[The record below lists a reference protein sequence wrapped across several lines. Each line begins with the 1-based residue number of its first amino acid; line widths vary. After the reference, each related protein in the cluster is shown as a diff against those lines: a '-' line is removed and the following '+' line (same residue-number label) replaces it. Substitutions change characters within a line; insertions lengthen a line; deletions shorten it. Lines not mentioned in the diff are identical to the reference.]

1 MAEAGSNP
9 RHFFAAPGIMATSQP
24 HLSILKKLRADLN
37 TNDLSVKPVET
48 IKAVDTRYS
57 SSSSR
62 VALTALRKEYPDN
75 KAFAEEMKK
84 RYRAY
89 RAMDETQEPTVRQ
102 QDNFIKWDDLILFRD
117 EYHGEMDPTQ
127 RLLLALY
134 TRIAPVR
141 ADFTPMMICSR
152 KPRTYVEGINYL
164 VMTRNPYFIF
174 HAYKTHETYGDKIVK
189 IPATLRK
196 DIIEYLTAFPDN
208 TYLFESDGVAW
219 SPTRLGA
226 TFRKIFQQFHQMDTG
241 ITLVRHAYLT
251 KYHAGQKPLAELKK
265 VASSMMHSTHLSQAY
280 RFLSLE

>member
-1 MAEAGSNP
+1 MA
-9 RHFFAAPGIMATSQP
+9 ISQP
-24 HLSILKKLRADLN
+24 HLSILKKLRADLE
-37 TNDLSVKPVET
+37 TVDLSVTPLDT
-48 IKAVDTRYS
+48 IKAVDARYS
-57 SSSSR
+57 LSSSR

-75 KAFAEEMKK
+75 KVFADEMKK
-84 RYRAY
+84 RYTTFRNL
-89 RAMDETQEPTVRQ
+89 DEDQQPTQRQ

-117 EYHGEMDPTQ
+117 EYHGEMSAVQ
-127 RLLLALY
+127 RILLALY
-134 TRIAPVR
+134 TRIPPVR
-141 ADFTPMMICSR
+141 ADYTPMLFCRR
-152 KPRTYVEGINYL
+152 KPRSYEEGMNYI
-164 VMTRNPYFIF
+164 VWTKNPYFIF

-196 DIIEYLTAFPDN
+196 DLEEYFDTLPN
-208 TYLFESDGVAW
+208 EQRYLFESDGVAW